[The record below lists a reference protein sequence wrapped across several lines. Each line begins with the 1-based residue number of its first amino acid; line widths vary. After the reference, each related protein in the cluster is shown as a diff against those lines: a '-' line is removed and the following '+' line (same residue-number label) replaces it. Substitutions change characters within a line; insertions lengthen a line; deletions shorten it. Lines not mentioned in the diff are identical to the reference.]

1 MAERN
6 WPSAATIFRTAFI
19 VFVAFAVGAILFYAL
34 YQVRSVLLL
43 VFVAAFLAVGLDPAV
58 GWLES
63 KKIKRGWAVTIIFLT
78 LVLVLVG
85 FVASIVPP
93 LVEQASKFATNL
105 PDYIDNLADR
115 NQRIADFVQDND
127 IAERL
132 RQAVTDVPSQL
143 GGSLGTIA
151 GVAGSVLGT
160 IFNVLT
166 VIVLTIYFSLS
177 LRRVREGSLKL
188 VPKTRR
194 ERFAELLDPILE
206 KIGSYIA
213 GNVAVSIIAG
223 VVSYI
228 FLVIAGIPY
237 PVALALW
244 VAIADLIP
252 LVGATLGMIPAVI
265 VAFFLGWP
273 YGVATLVFFLI
284 YQQVENYVI
293 VPRVMTKA
301 IDISP
306 AAVLLA
312 ALIGGSLL
320 GFVGALIALPFAA
333 AIKLLAQEVLMP
345 KMERG

>member
-1 MAERN
+1 MATRE
-6 WPSAATIFRTAFI
+6 WPSAATIFKTALI
-19 VFVAFAVGAILFYAL
+19 VFVAWAIGSILLIALFR
-34 YQVRSVLLL
+34 VRSVLML

-58 GWLES
+58 SWLER
-63 KKIKRGWAVTIIFLT
+63 KGMKRGWAVAVIFLG

-85 FVASIVPP
+85 FVAAVVPP
-93 LVEQASKFATNL
+93 LVEQVTNFATRL
-105 PDYIDNLADR
+105 PEYIDSLANR
-115 NQRIADFVQDND
+115 NDRIAEFVNEND
-127 IAERL
+127 IPGKL
-132 RQAVTDVPSQL
+132 RDAVENSTSQI
-143 GGSLGTIA
+143 GGSLGTVV
-151 GVAGSVLGT
+151 GVAGSVLGKV
-160 IFNVLT
+160 FNALT

-177 LRRVREGSLKL
+177 LSRAREGSLKL
-188 VPKTRR
+188 IPKTHRGR
-194 ERFAELLDPILE
+194 VKELADPILE

-223 VVSYI
+223 ITSFI
-228 FLVIAGIPY
+228 FFMIAGVPY

-252 LVGATLGMIPAVI
+252 LVGATIGMVPALI
-265 VAFFLGWP
+265 VAFFISLPVGI
-273 YGVATLVFFLI
+273 ATLIFFLI

-333 AIKLLAQEVLMP
+333 AVKLLAQEVLFP
-345 KMERG
+345 RMERG

>member
-1 MAERN
+1 MAQPAEG
-6 WPSAATIFRTAFI
+6 PSTGTIFRVVFTA
-19 VFVAFAVGAILFYAL
+19 AAAAL
-34 YQVRSVLLL
+34 LLYSLYRVRSVLLL

-58 GWLES
+58 AWLER
-63 KKIKRGWAVTIIFLT
+63 KGLKRGLAVAVIFLT
-78 LVLVLVG
+78 LVLSIVG
-85 FVASIVPP
+85 FIAAVVPP
-93 LVEQASKFATNL
+93 LVEQVANFATNL
-105 PDYIDNLADR
+105 PEYIDDLANR
-115 NQRIADFVQDND
+115 NERIAEYVRDND
-127 IAERL
+127 IADRL
-132 RQAVTDVPSQL
+132 RDSVEQAPTQI
-143 GGSLGTIA
+143 GGSLGTVA
-151 GVAGSVLGT
+151 GVAGSVLGK
-160 IFNVLT
+160 IFNGLT

-177 LRRVREGSLKL
+177 LRRAREGSLRL

-194 ERFAELLDPILE
+194 KRVQELADPVLE

-223 VVSYI
+223 VVSFI
-228 FLVIAGIPY
+228 FFIIAGIPY
-237 PVALALW
+237 PIALALW

-265 VAFFLGWP
+265 VAFFMGWP
-273 YGVATLVFFLI
+273 LGVATLVFFLI
-284 YQQVENYVI
+284 YQQIENYVI

-333 AIKLLAQEVLMP
+333 AVKLLAQEVVLP
-345 KMERG
+345 RMEAT

>member
-1 MAERN
+1 MAQRRSELPTTATVFRVVF
-6 WPSAATIFRTAFI
+6 AAA
-19 VFVAFAVGAILFYAL
+19 GALLLL
-34 YQVRSVLLL
+34 YCLYRVRSVLML

-58 GWLES
+58 SFLER
-63 KKIKRGWAVTIIFLT
+63 KGVKRGLAVAVIFVAL
-78 LVLVLVG
+78 LLALVG
-85 FVASIVPP
+85 FVAAVVPP
-93 LVEQASKFATNL
+93 LVEQVTNFATNL
-105 PDYIDNLADR
+105 PEYIDSLADR
-115 NQRIADFVQDND
+115 NQRIAEYVEEND
-127 IAERL
+127 IADKL
-132 RQAVTDVPSQL
+132 RESIGSAPTQIS
-143 GGSLGTIA
+143 GSLGTVV
-151 GVAGSVLGT
+151 GVAGSVLGK
-160 IFNVLT
+160 IFNALT

-177 LRRVREGSLKL
+177 LSRAREGSLKL

-194 ERFAELLDPILE
+194 ARVQELSDPILE

-223 VVSYI
+223 VVSFI
-228 FLVIAGIPY
+228 FFAIAGVPY

-244 VAIADLIP
+244 VGIADLIP
-252 LVGATLGMIPAVI
+252 LVGATIGMIPALV
-265 VAFFLGWP
+265 VAFFVSLPVGI
-273 YGVATLVFFLI
+273 ATLVFFLI

-333 AIKLLAQEVLMP
+333 AVKLVAQEVLLP
-345 KMERG
+345 RMERG